1 MKLWSLLVVFAL
13 LSVNVCA
20 QTDFSQ
26 HSVSSKN
33 LSQDI
38 TIQVSLPES
47 YLDSDTFRYPVMIV
61 LDGSTQ
67 LNHIAGNIHF
77 LSTYAIVP
85 EMILVGVS
93 ANNRA
98 KNFTPTSVDD
108 DKENTGGATQYKRFL
123 EKELLPFLRQHYR
136 IAPYEIITGH
146 SLSGLFSCF
155 IALQPDTVFD
165 GAIAISPSLWWDNNW
180 LVKESKVVFKQTRSS
195 PFRWYL
201 SLASEPDEMKTAFD
215 QQVSLLDTQR
225 QKNLFWHADRFPQE
239 THDSTPAIG
248 NLTAIRWL
256 FHNWN
261 AVPEMDVMP
270 LKEIEAFYKTL
281 AKQYGYQFP
290 LSADQYNVY
299 GLKAAY
305 EGKTSWGV
313 EILEEGVKQFPY
325 SEVLW
330 DSLATA
336 QSLDGNT
343 EMAIKASD
351 KAVALAS
358 KKQSKWLNEILAQ
371 SSRLK
376 MIDEPN

>member
-1 MKLWSLLVVFAL
+1 MKLSRLFWGYVL
-13 LSVNVCA
+13 LSINVTA
-20 QTDFSQ
+20 QAGFVE
-26 HSVSSKN
+26 HNVGSKA
-33 LSQDI
+33 LKEDI
-38 TIQVSLPES
+38 AIQVSLPES
-47 YLDSDTFRYPVMIV
+47 YSDSDEFHYPVMVV

-98 KNFTPTSVDD
+98 KNFTPTSVQD
-108 DKENTGGATQYKRFL
+108 DKENTGGAKQYQFFL
-123 EKELLPFLRQHYR
+123 EKELLPFLSRHYR
-136 IAPYEIITGH
+136 LAAYEIITGH
-146 SLSGLFSCF
+146 SLSGLFSSY
-155 IALQPDTVFD
+155 IAIQPETVFD
-165 GAIAISPSLWWDNNW
+165 GAISVSPSLWWDENW
-180 LVKESKVVFKQTRSS
+180 LVNESKTAFKQKRSA

-201 SLASEPDEMKTAFD
+201 SLASEPNEMKTAFE

-261 AVPEMDVMP
+261 AVPEIDVMS

-330 DSLATA
+330 HSLATA
-336 QSLDGNT
+336 HSLNGNT
-343 EMAIKASD
+343 EIAIKASD